1 MICLRNPHN
10 HKKKITTTFTMR
22 IFPHL
27 YKNSPSGSIEK
38 DLIPMYVVKTEI
50 EDDGEVYYLS
60 PEQLTLVDDERYKA
74 SFKILNLAREDFA
87 TFAANQD
94 FSLLFCETL
103 IFDEVEY
110 DEFTIF
116 AYHKDGVQFDVE
128 EDFDTKFGCNI
139 VSQ

>member
-1 MICLRNPHN
+1 
-10 HKKKITTTFTMR
+10 MR

-27 YKNSPSGSIEK
+27 YKNSK
-38 DLIPMYVVKTEI
+38 DENIKTELIPMYVARTEL
-50 EDDGEVYYLS
+50 EKDGEVYYLS
-60 PEQLTLVDDERYKA
+60 PEQRTLVDERYKA
-74 SFKILNLAREDFA
+74 SFKILNSAIKDFA
-87 TFAANQD
+87 EFAANQD

-103 IFDEVEY
+103 SFDEVEY

-116 AYHKDGVQFDVE
+116 ANHKDGVQFDVE